1 MATLKAVCILVG
13 EKVNGVVKLEQTG
26 DGPVH
31 VKGEIKG
38 LAKGQHGFHIHE
50 FGDYT
55 TGCTGTG
62 SHFNPFKKTHGAPE
76 DENRHVGDLGNVTA
90 DDNGVALV
98 DITDRMIKLNGPH
111 SIIGRAFVVH
121 ADVDDLGKGGHELS
135 LTTGNAGARLACGV
149 VGIANA

>member
-1 MATLKAVCILVG
+1 MAALKAVCILVG
-13 EKVNGVVKLEQTG
+13 EKANGVVTLKQEG

-31 VKGEIKG
+31 VTGEVTGLEKGE
-38 LAKGQHGFHIHE
+38 HGFHIHE

-62 SHFNPFKKTHGAPE
+62 GHFNPFGKVHGAPA
-76 DENRHVGDLGNVTA
+76 DEVRHVGDLGNITA
-90 DDNGVALV
+90 DDNGSAKV
-98 DITDRMIKLNGPH
+98 DITDNMVTLNGPH
-111 SIIGRAFVVH
+111 SVIGRAFVVH

-149 VGIANA
+149 IGIAK